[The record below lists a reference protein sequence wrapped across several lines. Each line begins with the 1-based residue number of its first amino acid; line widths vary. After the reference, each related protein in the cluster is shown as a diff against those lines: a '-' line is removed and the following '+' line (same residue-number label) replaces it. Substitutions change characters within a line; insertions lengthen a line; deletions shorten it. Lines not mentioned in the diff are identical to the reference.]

1 MYLGSAAASNAS
13 YFLSPNLTAPGGN
26 KSKTALTPIV
36 KALREGMPSV
46 GIKEDTLLFVVCVDA
61 FDWGVNDRDLE
72 SGRLQDEF
80 MGLEVRSKGT
90 SRGGPGKGMV
100 DARLTGDVFVVK
112 AESLDEA
119 LWKIGGAAVG
129 LRLVQLASVRQL
141 SFFMCSIS
149 SRFRYRAN
157 VKNQTDFSR
166 TFADNRYID

>member
-1 MYLGSAAASNAS
+1 
-13 YFLSPNLTAPGGN
+13 
-26 KSKTALTPIV
+26 
-36 KALREGMPSV
+36 MPSV

-72 SGRLQDEF
+72 SGRTQDGF
-80 MGLEVRSKGT
+80 MGLEVKSKGI

-119 LWKIGGAAVG
+119 LWKTGGAAVG

-141 SFFMCSIS
+141 SLFMCFIS
-149 SRFRYRAN
+149 RRLRYRAN
-157 VKNQTDFSR
+157 MKNRLLTNFHGQW
-166 TFADNRYID
+166 AY